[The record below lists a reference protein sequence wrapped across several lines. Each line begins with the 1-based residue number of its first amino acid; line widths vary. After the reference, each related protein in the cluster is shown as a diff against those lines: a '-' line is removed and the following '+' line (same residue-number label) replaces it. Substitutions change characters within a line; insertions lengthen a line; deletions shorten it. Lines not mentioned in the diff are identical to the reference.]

1 MDKFE
6 LLHKY
11 NTLVRRELAPPLL
24 CSRDGFD
31 LTVRLNDGETPVL
44 KCYMCGSKTYLSDR
58 SYEEIEDIVRT
69 RLK

>member
-11 NTLVRRELAPPLL
+11 NTLVRRDLAPPLM

-31 LTVRLNDGETPVL
+31 LTVRLNDGVTPVL
-44 KCYMCGSKTYLSDR
+44 KCYMCGGKTFLGEKA
-58 SYEEIEDIVRT
+58 YEDIEEIVRT